1 MSVNTIQV
9 HPKVEAF
16 LKDSPKKLFIGGKF
30 VESASGKK
38 IKSYNPATGE
48 VLCEAYEADEQDVNR
63 AVELAEKAF
72 HGEWSK
78 ISSSERS
85 RMLWKLA
92 DLIEEN
98 LEPMAQLE
106 TLDNGKPIRETR
118 NADVPLVIDHF
129 RYYAGWVNKF
139 SGEVINNSLHPH
151 MFTYTRREPIGV
163 CGQIIPWN
171 FPLLMAAWKLGAA
184 LATGNVVIL
193 KSAEDTPLSVL
204 FLAELIQQAG
214 FPEGVVNI
222 ITGRGTVAG
231 SAMNKHPRI
240 RKIAF
245 TGSTEVGK
253 IIMREASENVKIVTL
268 ELGGKSPNIVFPDA
282 DFSKAIPGALHSI
295 FFNQGQVCSAG
306 SRLFVHKKIYDNFLS
321 DMASEANKLKVG
333 PGLEEETQVGPLVSA
348 KQYETVRGYLEK
360 GKAEGAKALTG
371 GTPKEGPGYFVPP
384 TIFADV
390 EDKMTIA
397 REEIFGPVVSALPF
411 NDDEHLTDLIK
422 RANSSEY
429 GLAAGVWTTDVRKA
443 HKVAHALE
451 AGTVW
456 VNCYNVFDAA
466 MPFGG
471 FKQSG
476 IGREMGKYALEM
488 YTEVKSVWVNL
499 E

>member
-1 MSVNTIQV
+1 MSTTTEKV
-9 HPKVEAF
+9 HPKVQDF
-16 LKDSPKKLFIGGKF
+16 LKKGPRKLFIGGQF
-30 VESASGKK
+30 VESISGKTF
-38 IKSYNPATGE
+38 KSINPATGDD
-48 VLCEAYEADEQDVNR
+48 LCEVYEADEKDIDR
-63 AVELAEKAF
+63 AVEAAEKAF
-72 HGEWSK
+72 HGPWSK
-78 ISSSERS
+78 MSASERS
-85 RMLWKLA
+85 RLIWKLA

-151 MFTYTRREPIGV
+151 IFTYTRREPIGV

-171 FPLLMAAWKLGAA
+171 FPLLMASWKLGAA
-184 LATGNVVIL
+184 LATGNVVVL
-193 KSAEDTPLSVL
+193 KTAEDTPLSAL
-204 FLAELIQQAG
+204 YLAELIQEAG

-222 ITGRGTVAG
+222 ISGYGHIAG
-231 SAMNKHPRI
+231 AAITKHPRI

-253 IIMREASENVKIVTL
+253 IIMRDASQNVKRVTL

-282 DFSKAIPGALHSI
+282 DFSKAIPGALRSI
-295 FFNQGQVCSAG
+295 FFNQGQICSAG

-321 DMASEANKLKVG
+321 DMASEASKLKVG
-333 PGLEEETQVGPLVSA
+333 PGLEEETQVGALVSA

-360 GKAEGAKALTG
+360 GKEEGAKALTG
-371 GTPKEGPGYFVPP
+371 GAPKEGPGYFVPP

-390 EDKMTIA
+390 NEQMTIA
-397 REEIFGPVVSALPF
+397 REEIFGPVVAAMPF
-411 NDDEHLTDLIK
+411 DGDEQIADVIR
-422 RANSSEY
+422 RANDSEY
-429 GLAAGVWTTDVRKA
+429 GLGAGVWTTDVRKA

-456 VNCYNVFDAA
+456 VNCYNLFDAA

-476 IGREMGKYALEM
+476 FGREMGKYALEM